1 MLYPVSIHISVGS
14 RCHIGRL
21 VHDNILNTS
30 LKPAAI
36 TSYHGHHCS
45 LQRSL
50 SFVVNIIAITSGYEE
65 CAVYIGAF
73 QSSAWPD
80 NSCSTDLGCHTN
92 SDTFL
97 FFVS

>member
-14 RCHIGRL
+14 RCHVGRL

-45 LQRSL
+45 LQIIVIC
-50 SFVVNIIAITSGYEE
+50 SFVHVNIIAITSGYEE
-65 CAVYIGAF
+65 CAVYIGAI
-73 QSSAWPD
+73 QSSAWPY
-80 NSCSTDLGCHTN
+80 N
-92 SDTFL
+92 
-97 FFVS
+97 